1 MATASRLSP
10 GWVGALI
17 SGRMLR
23 PAGDLEPTPRRNDH
37 RRGRGDDAERDGRRG
52 AR

>member
-1 MATASRLSP
+1 VPGLRNRVMATASRLSP

-23 PAGDLEPTPRRNDH
+23 PADEPRAH
-37 RRGRGDDAERDGRRG
+37 A
-52 AR
+52 AAQ

>member
-1 MATASRLSP
+1 MVVPGLRNWVMATAAGMSP

-23 PAGDLEPTPRRNDH
+23 PAGDSRAL
-37 RRGRGDDAERDGRRG
+37 AESR
-52 AR
+52 